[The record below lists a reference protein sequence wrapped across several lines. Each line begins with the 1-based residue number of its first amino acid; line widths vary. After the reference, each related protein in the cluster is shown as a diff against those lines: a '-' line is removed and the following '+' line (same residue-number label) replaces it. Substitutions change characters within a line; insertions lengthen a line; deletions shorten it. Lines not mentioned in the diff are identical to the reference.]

1 MFIGMETLSRMNMNG
16 TSTEEVG
23 VVKRF
28 KFIVTEVVKK
38 SVEVECDDYETAE
51 SIALE
56 EDMDK
61 NFDYYDKFAT
71 LIEDGKE
78 MG

>member
-1 MFIGMETLSRMNMNG
+1 M
-16 TSTEEVG
+16 
-23 VVKRF
+23 KRF
-28 KFIVTEVVKK
+28 KFMVTEVVKK

-51 SIALE
+51 SIALQ

-61 NFDYYDKFAT
+61 NFDYYDKLAT

>member
-1 MFIGMETLSRMNMNG
+1 M
-16 TSTEEVG
+16 
-23 VVKRF
+23 KRL
-28 KFIVTEVVKK
+28 KFIVTEIVKK

-51 SIALE
+51 SVALE

-71 LIEDGKE
+71 LIEDGRE

>member
-1 MFIGMETLSRMNMNG
+1 M
-16 TSTEEVG
+16 
-23 VVKRF
+23 KRF

-51 SIALE
+51 SIALQ

-61 NFDYYDKFAT
+61 NFDYYDKFAM
-71 LIEDGKE
+71 LIEDGRE

>member
-1 MFIGMETLSRMNMNG
+1 M
-16 TSTEEVG
+16 
-23 VVKRF
+23 KRF
-28 KFIVTEVVKK
+28 KFIVTEVVGKF
-38 SVEVECDDYETAE
+38 VEVECDDYETAE
-51 SIALE
+51 SVALQ

-61 NFDYYDKFAT
+61 NFDYYDKHAT

>member
-1 MFIGMETLSRMNMNG
+1 M
-16 TSTEEVG
+16 
-23 VVKRF
+23 KRF

-38 SVEVECDDYETAE
+38 SVEIECADYETAE
-51 SIALE
+51 SIALQ